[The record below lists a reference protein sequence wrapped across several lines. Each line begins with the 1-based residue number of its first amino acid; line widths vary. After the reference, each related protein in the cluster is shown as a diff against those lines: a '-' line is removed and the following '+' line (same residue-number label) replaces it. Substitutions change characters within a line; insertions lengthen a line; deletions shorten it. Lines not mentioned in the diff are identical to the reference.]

1 MRRQEGS
8 EGCRI
13 AHVRDVISGWAGEVM
28 GEMLLRDCGREGLLG
43 KRIGDTKGLVWML
56 VYLI

>member
-8 EGCRI
+8 EGWRV
-13 AHVRDVISGWAGEVM
+13 AHVRDVIRGWAGEVM
-28 GEMLLRDCGREGLLG
+28 GEIPLRDCGRVGLLG